1 MTRRTLLAAT
11 VTALLLGAP
20 AAAAE
25 RVVIGDGHVDLG
37 PRIVDG
43 EWTVR
48 IRDDTVEPPR
58 WRKLRDVVLQA
69 RAAARHEV
77 PEGAEFV
84 FLGAP
89 GDPVWLLPQ
98 VQQDGILW
106 PGWNTQAPE
115 IVDEVV
121 REVTWRLH
129 GVRGPGR
136 FALFSTQDFGAPEL
150 LFSSSEPYP
159 QELGID
165 VDTHVHGNW
174 AFSAPGTYLLDI
186 ELTAATHSHANVR
199 ARDTLRVF
207 VGDDRPEQAFAF
219 ATSSPHARSPD
230 RDGGEWPLVAGAA
243 LLAALGLIGARL
255 ARRASAAAPSR

>member
-1 MTRRTLLAAT
+1 VTVRALVAAA
-11 VTALLLGAP
+11 VALLLLAGP

-43 EWTVR
+43 RWVLQ

-58 WRKLRDVVLQA
+58 WRDLSDVVLQA
-69 RAAARHEV
+69 CAAARLEV
-77 PEGAEFV
+77 PDGREFA
-84 FLGAP
+84 FLGRP
-89 GDPVWLLPQ
+89 GESVWLLPQ
-98 VQQDGILW
+98 VQRDGILW

-136 FALFSTQDFGAPEL
+136 FALFSTEDFGAPRV
-150 LFSSSEPYP
+150 LFSSDRAYP

-174 AFSAPGTYLLDI
+174 AFSAPGTYLLDV
-186 ELTAATHSHANVR
+186 EMLATTRGHGDVR
-199 ARDTLRVF
+199 ARDALRVF
-207 VGDDRPEQAFAF
+207 VGDERPEQAFDVA
-219 ATSSPHARSPD
+219 AQTVGGE
-230 RDGGEWPLVAGAA
+230 DGGGGPWPLLATVAA
-243 LLAALGLIGARL
+243 LAAGTALVIRVVL
-255 ARRASAAAPSR
+255 RRSATTVAER